1 MTKNMH
7 RSTDEKKFMRP
18 GHHWVF
24 KFGDAEDG
32 TNCEKIFNLARHS
45 WEDYKGTRFYKCQQ
59 ALVVEQ
65 WLKPPEEDALGL
77 TYEEWDL
84 TQDTDASQPSVAIL
98 ILRAAGFT
106 LREAIPPALEA
117 ADPFS

>member
-1 MTKNMH
+1 
-7 RSTDEKKFMRP
+7 
-18 GHHWVF
+18 
-24 KFGDAEDG
+24 
-32 TNCEKIFNLARHS
+32 LARHS

-106 LREAIPPALEA
+106 LGEAIPPALEA
-117 ADPFS
+117 AASSASVCVENHVFVKTCNFPQNRGKIFSWKKDPFS